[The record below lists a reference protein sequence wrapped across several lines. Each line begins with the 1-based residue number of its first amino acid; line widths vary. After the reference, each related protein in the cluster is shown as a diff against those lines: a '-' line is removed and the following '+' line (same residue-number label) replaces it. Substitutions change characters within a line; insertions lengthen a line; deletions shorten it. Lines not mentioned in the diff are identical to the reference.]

1 MKSRDEV
8 FKEFH
13 DNLTF
18 EWKRGSH
25 HRADYHEVEEAIEN
39 KAKSELIDI
48 QIEEL
53 EGMKKGRRRM
63 VIDEKT
69 EEILGESNEP
79 YEEYNNIIDE
89 MKANLLKQKG

>member
-1 MKSRDEV
+1 MKTRDEV
-8 FKEFH
+8 LIKFLSQARHVSPLKI
-13 DNLTF
+13 
-18 EWKRGSH
+18 
-25 HRADYHEVEEAIEN
+25 EAYLN
-39 KAKSELIDI
+39 QAKSELIDI

-89 MKANLLKQKG
+89 MKANLLKQKGEK

>member
-53 EGMKKGRRRM
+53 EGMKKFKSQYGDM
-63 VIDEKT
+63 WCAGYLNGKDDGFNQLIDELIAK
-69 EEILGESNEP
+69 
-79 YEEYNNIIDE
+79 
-89 MKANLLKQKG
+89 LLKQKGEQ